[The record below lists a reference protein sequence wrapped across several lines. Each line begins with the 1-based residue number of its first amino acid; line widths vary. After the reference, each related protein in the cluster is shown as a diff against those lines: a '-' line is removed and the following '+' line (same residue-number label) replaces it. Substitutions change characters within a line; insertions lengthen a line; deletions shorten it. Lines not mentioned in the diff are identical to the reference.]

1 MGKVRIEEDISTRR
15 LSARVRLDTLPVRQV
30 RRDIRRAQGLRV
42 DCRVG
47 VAPAGLE
54 VSMTSP

>member
-1 MGKVRIEEDISTRR
+1 MGKVRIVEDISTRR

-30 RRDIRRAQGLRV
+30 RRDIRSAQGLRV